1 MVYSTRLESKEDVAR
16 LNKEATK
23 QMVKVLVESGSIL
36 VDARSLLAL
45 YALIGKEIKLI
56 VSDRMDSKEFL
67 NFIKKVK
74 LWEYLNLPIVPM

>member
-74 LWEYLNLPIVPM
+74 L